1 MIHIG
6 LFEGIGGFSLA
17 SKWMG
22 WSTYLTCEIAEFPRK
37 VLEYHFP
44 EAYHHTDIH
53 TLNYETINFQLSK
66 RFGSHWRGDD
76 IILTGGFP

>member
-17 SKWMG
+17 SKWIG
-22 WSTYLTCEIAEFPRK
+22 WKTYATCEIADFPRK

-53 TLNYETINFQLSK
+53 TLNYETINNQLSK
-66 RFGSHWRGDD
+66 RFGSYWRSDD
-76 IILTGGFP
+76 IIVTGGFP